1 MNHFISNIPFLIV
14 LVGICPGGIWHGGYC
29 PAGICPGGI
38 CTGGICPGGIC
49 PDTIILGSDISSL
62 FIIKTS
68 DVASIY

>member
-38 CTGGICPGGIC
+38 C
-49 PDTIILGSDISSL
+49 PDTVLL
-62 FIIKTS
+62 VFPKL
-68 DVASIY
+68 